1 MENASK
7 ALIIAGAIL
16 ISIMIIGLGVAIF
29 SKAKSNIN
37 SQNLNSEV
45 AQAQNE
51 KFSSYIGDRMTAS
64 EVKSLMSVIRTN
76 NITGASSDDVKT
88 VYVFFDNKLTDS
100 AEVSSAV
107 KSGKTYHVYVKNSK
121 AVKDSDAEKEPTD
134 ENAESYYSNG
144 YIRVICVE
152 TNK

>member
-16 ISIMIIGLGVAIF
+16 ISIMIIGLGAAIF
-29 SKAKSNIN
+29 SKAKSNVN

-76 NITGASSDDVKT
+76 NITGASSDD
-88 VYVFFDNKLTDS
+88 FFDNKLTDS

>member
-16 ISIMIIGLGVAIF
+16 ISIMIIGLGAAIF
-29 SKAKSNIN
+29 SKAKSNVN

>member
-16 ISIMIIGLGVAIF
+16 ISIMIIGLGAAIF
-29 SKAKSNIN
+29 SKAKSNVN

-45 AQAQNE
+45 NE